1 MFYSQKTIQNSVKP
15 LRWSV
20 LQKIVYDWKPLTM
33 FGKRSIL
40 GVIQNDITGVG
51 RERKS
56 PNMVTKSDK
65 GGTQY
70 SDVTHSVLFFQIYT
84 SVSPF
89 SCFNGYHKFANDF
102 ALSGCFLSFG
112 LLKYKGHDV
121 TGNRPN
127 PWVFT
132 SKLFNGSE
140 CGTPL
145 SIFAEHLSVF
155 LLTTHQYICGTPV
168 TIFGN
173 TY

>member
-1 MFYSQKTIQNSVKP
+1 
-15 LRWSV
+15 
-20 LQKIVYDWKPLTM
+20 
-33 FGKRSIL
+33 
-40 GVIQNDITGVG
+40 
-51 RERKS
+51 
-56 PNMVTKSDK
+56 MVTKSDK

-155 LLTTHQYICGTPV
+155 LLTTHQYICGRPV

-173 TY
+173 TYQCFCRTRFSIFAGNLSTCFQNAFQYFCRNISQLSH